1 MFALRRWWD
10 RYATRAG
17 VAALVISLA
26 WAMRQTQGAAIYE
39 MYQVLTAPLQPGLTQ
54 AERLENAYI
63 LELQQRVIELENQ
76 NQSLR
81 TSIDYADGQGK
92 VTIAA
97 VIGRSADSWWQ
108 QITVNKGSA
117 DGVTEGD
124 MTTGPGGL
132 VGRVVSVSRNTSQ
145 ILLITDPTSQMGVK
159 VSRSRAL
166 GVVRGNVDG
175 RVIMQFFETIPDVKP
190 GDVIVT
196 SSYSQLF
203 PQGVPVGRIESMDL
217 KKSPAPEAVI
227 QLSSPISVLEWITI
241 HPFEAKIDVNA
252 PPAEIAD
259 DDPATP

>member
-10 RYATRAG
+10 RYAARAG
-17 VAALVISLA
+17 IATLVIGLA
-26 WAMRQTQGAAIYE
+26 WAMRQSQGAVIYE
-39 MYQVLTAPLQPGLTQ
+39 IYQVLTAPLHPGLTQ

-76 NQSLR
+76 NRGLR
-81 TSIDYADGQGK
+81 ENIDYADSKGR

-97 VIGRSADSWWQ
+97 VIGRSADNWWQ
-108 QITVNKGSA
+108 QIVVNKGSTEN
-117 DGVTEGD
+117 VTEGD
-124 MTTGPGGL
+124 MVTGPGGL
-132 VGRVVSVSRNTSQ
+132 VGRVVGVSPHTSQ
-145 ILLITDPTSQMGVK
+145 VLLITDPTSQMGVK

-175 RVIMQFFETIPDVKP
+175 RVVMQFFETTPDVKP

-196 SSYSQLF
+196 SSYSRLF

-227 QLSSPISVLEWITI
+227 QLSSPLNVLEWVTI
-241 HPFEAKIDVNA
+241 HPFEAKTDVNA
-252 PPAEIAD
+252 PPAEIVD
-259 DDPATP
+259 DSSVP

>member
-17 VAALVISLA
+17 IAALVIGLA
-26 WAMRQTQGAAIYE
+26 WGMRQSQGAIVYE
-39 MYQVLTAPLQPGLTQ
+39 IYQVLTAPLQPGLTQ

-81 TSIDYADGQGK
+81 ENIDYTDSQGK
-92 VTIAA
+92 VTLAA
-97 VIGRSADSWWQ
+97 VIGRSADNWWQ
-108 QITVNKGSA
+108 QVTVNKGSLA
-117 DGVTEGD
+117 NVTEGD
-124 MTTGPGGL
+124 MVTGPGGL
-132 VGRVVSVSRNTSQ
+132 VGRVISVSPNTSQ
-145 ILLITDPTSQMGVK
+145 ILLVTDPTSQMGVK

-175 RVIMQFFETIPDVKP
+175 RIVMQFFETTPDVKP

-196 SSYSQLF
+196 SSYSRLF
-203 PQGVPVGRIESMDL
+203 PQGIPVGRIESMDL

-227 QLSSPISVLEWITI
+227 QLSSPLNILEWVTI
-241 HPFEAKIDVNA
+241 HPFEAKTDVNA
-252 PPAEIAD
+252 PPAEIINTES
-259 DDPATP
+259 TP

>member
-17 VAALVISLA
+17 IAALVIGLA
-26 WAMRQTQGAAIYE
+26 WGMRQSQGAIIYE
-39 MYQVLTAPLQPGLTQ
+39 IYQVLTAPLQPGLTQ

-81 TSIDYADGQGK
+81 ENVDYADSQGK
-92 VTIAA
+92 VTVAA
-97 VIGRSADSWWQ
+97 VIGRSADNWWQ
-108 QITVNKGSA
+108 QITVNKGGLA
-117 DGVTEGD
+117 DVTEGD
-124 MTTGPGGL
+124 MVTGPGGL
-132 VGRVVSVSRNTSQ
+132 VGRVVSVSPNTSQ
-145 ILLITDPTSQMGVK
+145 ILLVTDPTSQMGVK

-175 RVIMQFFETIPDVKP
+175 RVVMQFFETTPDVKP

-196 SSYSQLF
+196 SSYSRLF
-203 PQGVPVGRIESMDL
+203 PQGVPVGRIETMDL

-227 QLSSPISVLEWITI
+227 QLSSPLNILEWVTI
-241 HPFEAKIDVNA
+241 HPFEAKTDVNA
-252 PPAEIAD
+252 PPAEIVNNES
-259 DDPATP
+259 TP

>member
-10 RYATRAG
+10 RYAARAG
-17 VAALVISLA
+17 IATLVIGLA
-26 WAMRQTQGAAIYE
+26 WTMRQSQGAAIYE
-39 MYQVLTAPLQPGLTQ
+39 IYQVLTAPLHPGLTQ

-76 NQSLR
+76 NRGLR
-81 TSIDYADGQGK
+81 ENIDYADNRGK

-97 VIGRSADSWWQ
+97 VIGRGADNWWQ
-108 QITVNKGSA
+108 QITVNKGSTEN
-117 DGVTEGD
+117 VTEGD
-124 MTTGPGGL
+124 MVTGPGGL
-132 VGRVVSVSRNTSQ
+132 VGRVVSVSPHTSQ
-145 ILLITDPTSQMGVK
+145 VLLITDPTSQMGVK

-175 RVIMQFFETIPDVKP
+175 RVVMQFFETTPDVKP

-196 SSYSQLF
+196 SSYSRLF

-227 QLSSPISVLEWITI
+227 QLSSPLNVLEWVTI
-241 HPFEAKIDVNA
+241 HPFDAKTDVNA
-252 PPAEIAD
+252 PPAEIVD
-259 DDPATP
+259 DTPAS